1 MFYLALWTWAWS
13 ISGAGIHRLMRQRN
27 RTCGCARSHSPLLSF
42 SFYLFLPSTFS
53 LVRTHTYMHTCTA
66 GTYTTY
72 QYVNSSFTSFRFL
85 WVPYKIHFHVFERHS
100 YLVYTTKYFV
110 LFFIK
115 SNPICAANNLL
126 QDANSND
133 KIVY

>member
-1 MFYLALWTWAWS
+1 
-13 ISGAGIHRLMRQRN
+13 
-27 RTCGCARSHSPLLSF
+27 
-42 SFYLFLPSTFS
+42 
-53 LVRTHTYMHTCTA
+53 MHTCTA

-85 WVPYKIHFHVFERHS
+85 QVPYKIHFHAFERHS
-100 YLVYTTKYFV
+100 YLVYTKKYFI